1 MSQNFKK
8 YLNMYE
14 WETTLPGSG
23 KVLKY
28 KPIVTGQ
35 IKSLLMFSESD
46 DDNAI
51 ENALD
56 KLIQECVTTEGF
68 NVKDLYLPDR
78 FYLMVEI
85 RNATKGSKYTFQSR
99 CYSCNSQSMQTVDL
113 SKLPLKKL
121 EIDKTELEVK
131 EYVKNEKSVQK
142 KGVLEI
148 VNEKQENID
157 DIKNDKKISD
167 VINTEKLPWNYV
179 KINDNVSV
187 ILKLM
192 TRQMQFEIGEYIK
205 GKDLDDEQKDIETNL
220 LTYAMAIESIITPAG
235 VEMDLTLED
244 KLYFI
249 ENITPPEKELIGSWF
264 NKNDFGLNFKFNA
277 KCIHCGNEVEREI
290 PLQDFFY

>member
-1 MSQNFKK
+1 MSQNFKR
-8 YLNMYE
+8 YLNCYE

-35 IKSLLMFSESD
+35 IKSLLMFSDSE

-56 KLIQECVTTEGF
+56 KLIQECVTTDGF
-68 NVKDLYLPDR
+68 DVKGLYLPDR

-85 RNATKGSKYTFQSR
+85 RNATKGSKYNFQSK
-99 CYSCNSQSMQTVDL
+99 CYNCDSQSMHTVDL

-121 EIDKTELEVK
+121 EIDKSELEVK
-131 EYVKNEKSVQK
+131 EFVKNEKPVQK

-148 VNEKQENID
+148 VNEKQENTE
-157 DIKNDKKISD
+157 IKSDKKISD
-167 VINTEKLPWNYV
+167 IINTEKLPWNYV

-187 ILKLM
+187 TLKIM
-192 TRQMQFEIGEYIK
+192 TRQMQFEVGEYIK
-205 GKDLDDEQKDIETNL
+205 GKELTDDQKDIETNV
-220 LTYAMAIESIITPAG
+220 LTYAIAIESIITPDG
-235 VEMDLTLED
+235 VENDLTLED
-244 KLYFI
+244 KVYFI
-249 ENITPPEKELIGSWF
+249 ENITPPEKELIGAWF
-264 NKNDFGLNFKFNA
+264 EKNSFGLDFKFNV

-290 PLQDFFY
+290 PLHDFFY